1 MMTGYFKIGNVSV
14 SYLTLDFLRGKFVSL
29 PYLGIIGYIPLSKGP
44 WHLTF
49 LLVHIINS
57 SSSSSNFCPNYVM
70 VSYRNYVS
78 SFPYIL
84 NGMSISQ
91 NFVSACIAFK
101 RSGRLIRWLPSLKCA
116 HLGTSQS
123 PLSQWSTLC
132 QVGLRSKVRCSKSCR
147 WFVAE
152 NHSALHMSSIHSAN
166 FQTIRLKNF
175 LYVIAPHCMILAPLI
190 CTTSSLLSKETCSM
204 GFILD
209 YCFKV
214 NSRKAR
220 NYRSELF
227 FPTEKVLH
235 CIWC

>member
-1 MMTGYFKIGNVSV
+1 
-14 SYLTLDFLRGKFVSL
+14 
-29 PYLGIIGYIPLSKGP
+29 
-44 WHLTF
+44 
-49 LLVHIINS
+49 
-57 SSSSSNFCPNYVM
+57 M
-70 VSYRNYVS
+70 VSYMNYYVP

-91 NFVSACIAFK
+91 IFVSAYIAFK
-101 RSGRLIRWLPSLKCA
+101 RSRPLIRWLPSLKCA
-116 HLGTSQS
+116 HLGTFQS

-166 FQTIRLKNF
+166 FQTIRLKSF

-214 NSRKAR
+214 NSRKAT

-227 FPTEKVLH
+227 SPTEKVLH